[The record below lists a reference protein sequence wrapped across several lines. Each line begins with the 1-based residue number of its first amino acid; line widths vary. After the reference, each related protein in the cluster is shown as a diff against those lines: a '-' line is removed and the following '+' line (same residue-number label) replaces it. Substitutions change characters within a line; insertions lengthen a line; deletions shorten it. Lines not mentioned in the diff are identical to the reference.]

1 VVWQERLRALQ
12 APVGFSAVNGQF
24 GASGLRRGNKRT
36 SIVKAWLLGLHP
48 ICKAEACRLFL
59 AAAASV
65 LLTLQLQSGYAQN
78 ARQQVGLDAQT
89 TNR

>member
-1 VVWQERLRALQ
+1 
-12 APVGFSAVNGQF
+12 
-24 GASGLRRGNKRT
+24 
-36 SIVKAWLLGLHP
+36 
-48 ICKAEACRLFL
+48 LFL

-65 LLTLQLQSGYAQN
+65 LLTLQLQRDYAQN